1 MRGRLASRLA
11 EPVIRHPGAVLLVTL
26 ALTLAAVVPSLKFR
40 VDTDLSNLLPDG
52 APGADDYRLFLR
64 TFGGF
69 EKVFVVVRSARGPLE
84 DATPLIDAAE
94 VVAGEMSRSAQV
106 AEARSGITEEDERF
120 FFRYMAPRMPLLF
133 QGDIRKE
140 LAPRLT
146 PAAIHDRV
154 ALMRQTLRSPA
165 GSALAPLFAADP
177 LGLSEGLIGAAST
190 TLPIDPMTG
199 AFVSRKGDAAMVI
212 LTPAHAEIDPESG
225 RALLAD
231 LDRAYAKARERVRE
245 SGDIPLEIVA
255 VGGPIY
261 AAQDERLLRADLTRT
276 ATASAMGVAVLLLVG
291 FGGGF
296 IPLVILGSVLA
307 GMVWSVAIAA
317 LWLGH
322 ITVIGVGFA
331 AALIG
336 MGVEYGI
343 HGGARFR
350 QLRQEGLDLG
360 NALRETFQDPGPGI
374 VSSALTT
381 AAGLGALVLAHF
393 RPLRELGQVLTV
405 GVLTTLITTATLGAA
420 LLVLFPRGVKAGRQD
435 SYWGNWG
442 QPVLRGTIG
451 FAARRPWIV
460 LAATALLSIASAWGL
475 ARLELSTD
483 LRSLRPKNHPLA
495 RAEQLLVETFSVG
508 LDTFSVVAQGRTL
521 DEALDR
527 AAVAQRLLRERLGS
541 SAEITSPT
549 EWIVQGERRE
559 RRLRELRSLPLERAA
574 DDFERELEAA
584 GFRLDPFAAALAT
597 MRALGHG
604 EDPGAPPAAEWP
616 RWVRELVHPER
627 PERPGRPGRPAA
639 VAVHVRVPLGK
650 GGESSADL
658 ARELNQASPG
668 LALASIPRVG
678 AELRGLA
685 MGDLRRSSAVAFA
698 LVALVV
704 LVSVGGRIGDS
715 LLSGLPLALGCLWTF
730 GLWGAFGGHVDVL
743 AISTLPVLFGT
754 GIDLGVHAVHGGRLR
769 PEEGIRGTVERSG
782 LAMILIALTTGVGF
796 GSLGSS
802 KVPGLQN
809 AGTLVAVGVTACLV
823 ATFLVLPALEALS
836 RGRRMRENTGD
847 ITEGKS

>member
-1 MRGRLASRLA
+1 MPGRFASRLA
-11 EPVIRHPGAVLLVTL
+11 GLVIRRPALVLLVTL
-26 ALTLAAVVPSLKFR
+26 GLTLVAVVPALKFR
-40 VDTDLSNLLPDG
+40 VDTDLSALLPDG

-94 VVAGEMSRSAQV
+94 VLAGEMSHSPQV

-120 FFRYMAPRMPLLF
+120 FFRYFAPRMPLLF
-133 QGDIRKE
+133 EGDIRKE

-154 ALMRQTLRSPA
+154 AMMRDTLRSPA

-177 LGLSEGLIGAAST
+177 IGLSEGLIGTASA
-190 TLPIDPMTG
+190 TLPVDPLTG

-212 LTPAHAEIDPESG
+212 LTPAHAEIDPEGG

-231 LDRAYAKARERVRE
+231 LDRAYAKAREAV
-245 SGDIPLEIVA
+245 DVPLEMVA

-261 AAQDERLLRADLTRT
+261 AAQDETLLRADLTRT
-276 ATASAMGVAVLLLVG
+276 AAGSAAGVAILLLVG

-296 IPLVILGSVLA
+296 IPLVILGSVLT
-307 GMVWSVAIAA
+307 GLIWSVAITA

-322 ITVIGVGFA
+322 ITVVGVGFA

-350 QLRQEGLDLG
+350 QLRREGFELG
-360 NALRETFQDPGPGI
+360 DALRETFQDPGPGI

-405 GVLTTLITTATLGAA
+405 GVLTTLITTATFGAA
-420 LLVLFPRGVKAGRQD
+420 MLILFPRGVKVSRQANLWRG
-435 SYWGNWG
+435 WGH
-442 QPVLRGTIG
+442 PALRGTIG

-460 LAATALLSIASAWGL
+460 LGATAVLSLASVWGL
-475 ARLELSTD
+475 SRLELSTD
-483 LRSLRPKNHPLA
+483 LRSLRPKNHPSA

-508 LDTFSVVAQGRTL
+508 LDTFSVVAQGRNL
-521 DEALDR
+521 GEALDR
-527 AAVAQRLLRERLGS
+527 AAVAQRVLRERLGP

-549 EWIVQGERRE
+549 GWIVQGARRD
-559 RRLRELRSLPLERAA
+559 RRLQELKALPLERAA
-574 DDFERELEAA
+574 GDFERELQAA
-584 GFRLDPFAAALAT
+584 GFRLDPFTPALAT
-597 MRALGHG
+597 MRSLGRG
-604 EDPGAPPAAEWP
+604 EDSGAPPQSEWP
-616 RWVRELVHPER
+616 RWIRELVHPER
-627 PERPGRPGRPAA
+627 PGQPAA

-658 ARELNQASPG
+658 ARELNAGSPG

-685 MGDLRRSSAVAFA
+685 MSDLKRSSAVAFA

-704 LVSVGGRIGDS
+704 IVSVGGRIGDS

-730 GLWGAFGGHVDVL
+730 GLWGLFGGHVDVL

-802 KVPGLQN
+802 RVPGLQN
-809 AGTLVAVGVTACLV
+809 AGTLVALGVSACLV

-836 RGRRMRENTGD
+836 RGPRMREDSGD
-847 ITEGKS
+847 STEGS

>member
-11 EPVIRHPGAVLLVTL
+11 EPILRRPGLVLLITL
-26 ALTLAAVVPSLKFR
+26 VLTGVAIVPALRFG
-40 VDTDLSNLLPDG
+40 VDTDLAALLPDG

-69 EKVFVVVRSARGPLE
+69 EKVFVLVRSAEGPLE
-84 DATPLIDAAE
+84 DPAPLIDAAE
-94 VVAGEMSRSAQV
+94 VVAGEMGRSPEV

-120 FFRYMAPRMPLLF
+120 FLRSIAPRMPLLIE
-133 QGDIRKE
+133 GDVRKE
-140 LAPRLT
+140 LAPRLE
-146 PAAIHDRV
+146 PEAIRERV

-165 GSALAPLFAADP
+165 GSVLAPLFAADP
-177 LGLSEGLIGAAST
+177 LGLAEGLIGTASAA
-190 TLPIDPMTG
+190 LPVDPLTG
-199 AFVSRKGDAAMVI
+199 AFVSRRGDAALVV
-212 LTPAHAEIDPESG
+212 LTPARAEIDPQGG

-231 LDRAYAKARERVRE
+231 LEKAYARAREAV
-245 SGDIPLEIVA
+245 DLPLDIVA

-276 ATASAMGVAVLLLVG
+276 ATGSAVGVALLLLIG

-296 IPLVILGSVLA
+296 IPLVILACVLA
-307 GMVWSVAIAA
+307 GLVWTAAVTA
-317 LWLGH
+317 LWLGR

-350 QLRQEGLDLG
+350 QLRHEGLSVAD
-360 NALRETFQDPGPGI
+360 ALRETFLDPGPGI

-405 GVLTTLITTATLGAA
+405 GVLVTLVTTATLGAA
-420 LLVLFPRGVKAGRQD
+420 LLVLFPRGVKRQAWLWQR
-435 SYWGNWG
+435 WGHPAL
-442 QPVLRGTIG
+442 QGTVG
-451 FAARRPWIV
+451 FAARRPV
-460 LAATALLSIASAWGL
+460 LVLLGAALLTAVSVWG
-475 ARLELSTD
+475 ATRLELSTD
-483 LRSLRPKNHPLA
+483 LRSLRPKDHPSA
-495 RAEQLLVETFSVG
+495 RAERLLVETFSVG
-508 LDTFSVVAQGRTL
+508 LDTFSVVAQGKTL
-521 DEALDR
+521 GDALDR
-527 AAVAQRLLRERLGS
+527 AAAARRVLEARLGPSADIASPSDWLVGGERL
-541 SAEITSPT
+541 
-549 EWIVQGERRE
+549 R
-559 RRLRELRSLPLERAA
+559 RRLAELRTLPLERAA
-574 DDFERELEAA
+574 DDFERELASA
-584 GFRLDPFAAALAT
+584 GFRLEPFASALAS
-597 MRALGHG
+597 MRALGRG
-604 EDPGAPPAAEWP
+604 EDPGAPPPSEWP
-616 RWVRELVHPER
+616 RWLRELIRTGMPVE
-627 PERPGRPGRPAA
+627 PGGLDGVA
-639 VAVHVRVPLGK
+639 VAVHVRVPLGAANA
-650 GGESSADL
+650 ESAESL
-658 ARELNQASPG
+658 ARALQKASPG

-685 MGDLRRSSAVAFA
+685 LGDLRRSSAVAFA

-704 LVSVGGRIGDS
+704 VVSVGGRIGDS

-769 PEEGIRGTVERSG
+769 PDEGIRGTVERSG
-782 LAMILIALTTGVGF
+782 LAMILIALTTGIGF

-802 KVPGLQN
+802 RVPGLQN

-836 RGRRMRENTGD
+836 RRHRMGEDRDTA
-847 ITEGKS
+847 

>member
-11 EPVIRHPGAVLLVTL
+11 EPVIRRPGLVLLVTL
-26 ALTLAAVVPSLKFR
+26 ALTLAAIVPALKFR
-40 VDTDLSNLLPDG
+40 VDTDLSALLPDG

-94 VVAGEMSRSAQV
+94 VVAGEMSQSAQV

-120 FFRYMAPRMPLLF
+120 FFLYMAPRMPLLF
-133 QGDIRKE
+133 EGDIQRE

-146 PAAIHDRV
+146 PEAIHDRV

-177 LGLSEGLIGAAST
+177 LGLSEGLISAASA
-190 TLPIDPMTG
+190 TLPVDPMTG

-231 LDRAYAKARERVRE
+231 LDRAYAKARERVLE
-245 SGDIPLEIVA
+245 IGDIPLEIVA

-261 AAQDERLLRADLTRT
+261 AAQDEKLLRADLTRT
-276 ATASAMGVAVLLLVG
+276 ATASAVGVAVLLLVG

-360 NALRETFQDPGPGI
+360 SALRETFQDPGPGI

-435 SYWGNWG
+435 SYWRNWG
-442 QPVLRGTIG
+442 QPVLRVTIG
-451 FAARRPWIV
+451 FATRRPWIV
-460 LAATALLSIASAWGL
+460 LAATVLLSIASIWGL

-527 AAVAQRLLRERLGS
+527 AAVAQRLLRGRLGP

-549 EWIVQGERRE
+549 DWIVQGERRE

-574 DDFERELEAA
+574 DDFEREIKAA
-584 GFRLDPFAAALAT
+584 GFRLDPFAPALAT

-604 EDPGAPPAAEWP
+604 EDPGAPPPADWP
-616 RWVRELVHPER
+616 RWVRELVHPESS
-627 PERPGRPGRPAA
+627 GQPAA

-658 ARELNQASPG
+658 AKELNEASPG

-802 KVPGLQN
+802 RVPGLQN

-836 RGRRMRENTGD
+836 RGRRMSENTGD
-847 ITEGKS
+847 SPEGKS